1 MGATTNVPARLLQTD
16 PVPVRRATRAT
27 TRADTTASAAT
38 KDGMAAQQL
47 LQVDW
52 QLLQCH
58 AAVRLQ
64 RHHQPAALHPLHILS
79 WGGRQRPARYAYST
93 CLFVC
98 VCSYA
103 MRATV
108 KRGIPV
114 MHVSLCDCCSCW
126 PCLKQCCTAY
136 RCCRA
141 LSAPPSLSLP
151 ACRICNAYR
160 HL

>member
-1 MGATTNVPARLLQTD
+1 MCLHDSCRQIQCLYAVLPEPPPEQTQPPVLLPRTAWRHSSCCRLIG
-16 PVPVRRATRAT
+16 
-27 TRADTTASAAT
+27 S
-38 KDGMAAQQL
+38 
-47 LQVDW
+47 
-52 QLLQCH
+52 CCSH

-64 RHHQPAALHPLHILS
+64 RHHQPAALHPLHFLS